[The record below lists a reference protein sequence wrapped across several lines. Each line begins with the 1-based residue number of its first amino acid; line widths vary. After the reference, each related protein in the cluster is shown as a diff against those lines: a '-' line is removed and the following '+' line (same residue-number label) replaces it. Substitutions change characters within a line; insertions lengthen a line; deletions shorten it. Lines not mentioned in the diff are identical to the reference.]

1 MSEARHRKL
10 AAMGIASLV
19 STGRPEVLERL
30 SGEIFNIWL
39 DVFGEVKEALAEA
52 TIPEDSGVPLAS
64 PTSLKRYWELDEPL
78 SAYYQGSEGTPE
90 YERRKA
96 VYECDPVR
104 TTQLNAY
111 VSAHLREA
119 EGICGPGLFESFLKT
134 TDPTVLKQIQDALL
148 QT

>member
-39 DVFGEVKEALAEA
+39 DVFGEVKEALEQA
-52 TIPEDSGVPLAS
+52 EDSEWVASDFVSRQFHNVIPSAPLAS

-90 YERRKA
+90 YERRK
-96 VYECDPVR
+96 VVCQLIVR
-104 TTQLNAY
+104 RCNKSNT
-111 VSAHLREA
+111 
-119 EGICGPGLFESFLKT
+119 
-134 TDPTVLKQIQDALL
+134 
-148 QT
+148 